1 MMEKQNPEQF
11 VKQAN
16 MIHAKVH
23 QPPDI
28 EIKNISYILRE
39 EFHLSLEKLAEPKP
53 MVSNHRFGRF
63 PHAGRY
69 TN

>member
-11 VKQAN
+11 VKQAK

-53 MVSNHRFGRF
+53 MVSNHRLGDFRTLGL
-63 PHAGRY
+63 Y
-69 TN
+69 